1 MTFFY
6 IYELFIK
13 SNWQPILN
21 SRFFCFTLFSHV
33 EKKLSIHVSNQLID
47 SNQQENLPRI
57 SNLNQ
62 NHGKSLAYLE
72 FGNLELVVG
81 FCELLRKYETSHRAF
96 SLQKKTYKDVC
107 IIKIFKSLK
116 FFHFKGFQK
125 QVISFTNKADIT
137 T

>member
-1 MTFFY
+1 M
-6 IYELFIK
+6 
-13 SNWQPILN
+13 
-21 SRFFCFTLFSHV
+21 
-33 EKKLSIHVSNQLID
+33 SIHVSNELID

-96 SLQKKTYKDVC
+96 SLQKKTYKMFVLLR
-107 IIKIFKSLK
+107 FSR
-116 FFHFKGFQK
+116 
-125 QVISFTNKADIT
+125 A
-137 T
+137 